1 MQCGSASC
9 SYSPSGTSSRWKFA
23 GDVEPHLIDLEP
35 VPSFQIVTYTADDD
49 GYHANVQY
57 QRDPHYDHPQQ
68 KIHPQS
74 LYSHYNPSQHQYQPT
89 HDYKYKY
96 YLATPYQDNATNEM
110 KKEILVRGLK
120 SQKIPD
126 IAQHQRD
133 ILHLYKAK
141 QAVALESELQ

>member
-1 MQCGSASC
+1 M
-9 SYSPSGTSSRWKFA
+9 
-23 GDVEPHLIDLEP
+23 
-35 VPSFQIVTYTADDD
+35 TYTADDD

-57 QRDPHYDHPQQ
+57 QGDPHYDHPQQ
-68 KIHPQS
+68 KKHPQS

-96 YLATPYQDNATNEM
+96 SLATPYQDNATNEM
-110 KKEILVRGLK
+110 RKSPKKEMPVTGVK
-120 SQKIPD
+120 PPKIPVLV
-126 IAQHQRD
+126 QHQRD